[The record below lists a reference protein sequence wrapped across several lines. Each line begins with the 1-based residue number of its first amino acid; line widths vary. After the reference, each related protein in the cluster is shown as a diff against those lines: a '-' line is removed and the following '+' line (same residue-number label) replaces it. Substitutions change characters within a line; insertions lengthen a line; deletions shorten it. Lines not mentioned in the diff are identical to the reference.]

1 MTPENF
7 VYWLQGYFELA
18 EPTAGLSAVQTQAI
32 KNHLA
37 LVFIHSIDP
46 AATGNLTAEE
56 AQATQKVLN
65 DVHNN
70 IHYSPPGP
78 RDPDVRYRY

>member
-18 EPTAGLSAVQTQAI
+18 EPSTGLTDSQTQTI

-46 AATGNLTAEE
+46 AATAGMPPDE

-70 IHYSPPGP
+70 LHYSPPRP
-78 RDPDVRYRY
+78 NLNIRFRC

>member
-1 MTPENF
+1 MSPENF

-18 EPTAGLSAVQTQAI
+18 EPTTGLTDTQTQAI

-46 AATGNLTAEE
+46 AATVGMPPE
-56 AQATQKVLN
+56 QAK
-65 DVHNN
+65 DVQEMLNN
-70 IHYSPPGP
+70 IHNYSGP
-78 RDPDVRYRY
+78 DPNIRYRC